1 MWKFKKEFA
10 KNTIAFKGRLVSAR
24 NISDKLAEQI
34 IKEAPSL
41 AVNFENVASE
51 EVVAKVEAPKVS
63 KATSSGASK
72 TVKK

>member
-24 NISDKLAEQI
+24 NISDKLVEQI
-34 IKEAPSL
+34 IKDAPSL